1 MMIDRQKDALFLELE
16 TRLAEIHSL
25 KCDLSNKEKVY
36 EVKI

>member
-1 MMIDRQKDALFLELE
+1 MIDRQKDDLLLELE
-16 TRLAEIHSL
+16 ARLAEIHTL